1 MGYITDKNKSVNGKQ
16 IKAISA
22 GPKNARIRQIIASPE
37 RVIRTDRLSKIFKRI
52 SLIISPKFI
61 NPQKSEMV
69 AASNI
74 FGSMP

>member
-37 RVIRTDRLSKIFKRI
+37 RVIRTDRYQRFLK
-52 SLIISPKFI
+52 
-61 NPQKSEMV
+61 E
-69 AASNI
+69 
-74 FGSMP
+74 